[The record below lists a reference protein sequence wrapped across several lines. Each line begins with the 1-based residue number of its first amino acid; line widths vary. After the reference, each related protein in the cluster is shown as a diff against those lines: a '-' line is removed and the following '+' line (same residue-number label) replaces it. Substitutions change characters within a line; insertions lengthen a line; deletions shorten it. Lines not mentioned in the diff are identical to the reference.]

1 MAGTLGL
8 ILYLVI
14 FFFVFRFIWRNT
26 TTVSYSGMSGFFSSW
41 LGQLV
46 WAGFIAGVILMIFM
60 KALEWG
66 GNLFGSYSGEIVG
79 LIFAGIA
86 YCALSNNSGESSQ
99 SNASSETDRQLLAK
113 KTFWE
118 NYNRKVIE
126 LKQKEN
132 FSSYM
137 PNLVVTQESNSLT
150 LPEEFLSKNGTFD
163 SVEVK
168 GFPQLA
174 ISHDDLEDDIKIFFT
189 VVLDDK
195 ANDNFL
201 EELIVK
207 ITFTAAIESVA
218 PGKSLE
224 IESALGLINDSGNF
238 GLPSCDNE
246 PEKKFERTFKEN
258 GVMYLFSRDDKIIS
272 LCFFK

>member
-1 MAGTLGL
+1 MAAFGL

-26 TTVSYSGMSGFFSSW
+26 TTISYSGMSGFFSSW

-46 WAGFIAGVILMIFM
+46 WAGFIAGVILIIFM
-60 KALEWG
+60 KALEWV

-86 YCALSNNSGESSQ
+86 YCALSNNSDSTQ
-99 SNASSETDRQLLAK
+99 SDTSSETDRQLLSK

-118 NYNRKVIE
+118 NYNRNVRE
-126 LKQKEN
+126 LKEKE
-132 FSSYM
+132 SSISDTALFALA
-137 PNLVVTQESNSLT
+137 NKGDDSLT
-150 LPEEFLSKNGTFD
+150 LPEEFLSKSGTFD

-174 ISHDDLEDDIKIFFT
+174 ISHDDLEDDIKIFLMFSY
-189 VVLDDK
+189 DDTK
-195 ANDNFL
+195 GDFIQ
-201 EELIVK
+201 ELITK
-207 ITFTAAIESVA
+207 IAFTAAIESVA
-218 PGKSLE
+218 PGKNLE
-224 IESALGLINDSGNF
+224 IESALGLINDNGNF

-258 GVMYLFSRDDKIIS
+258 GIMYLFSRDDKIIS